1 MPLMDNSDEFVGAF
15 DASIKAVA
23 DTSAEAGDE
32 TILAAIALADEL
44 QKAGIIN
51 SATSAVARLHA
62 AIKTLVADG
71 WAQFEAV
78 KGFNA
83 TPPEFKTEVR
93 RQLLGKSVEN
103 LFMLTKQRAA
113 GRL

>member
-1 MPLMDNSDEFVGAF
+1 MSLMDNSDEFVAAF
-15 DASIKAVA
+15 DASVKAVA

-44 QKAGIIN
+44 QKAGLIQ
-51 SATSAVARLHA
+51 SATSAVALLHA
-62 AIKTLVADG
+62 AIKTLIADG
-71 WAQFEAV
+71 FAQFEAV
-78 KGFNA
+78 KGFDK
-83 TPPEFKTEVR
+83 TPPEFKALVR
-93 RQLLGKSVEN
+93 RTLLGKSVEN